1 MRVVGGGPLAAYLA
15 VEGPRIVQRGLEG
28 ITGLREAAG
37 GLLNRE
43 PLSDIARKMATP
55 GYQSPVPRPQSPA
68 TPGARTSNPADPH
81 GVTPVRAPM
90 PSLPSSAR
98 VVSQYP
104 AGVPTGVGG
113 GNAGA
118 SAASQWSSPAP
129 AGRPPA
135 AAPAGGYTRP
145 AAVPGIG
152 TAPVV
157 RPAGATQARLLNAA
171 AQQAGLSPA
180 AVRYESAGD
189 DVRLAARNR
198 ADMIRAAQASGGE
211 LPANLTPASEAWWND
226 ADNRAWAAANRGLA
240 NNLRR
245 RHGLSDLDASGQ
257 APWAAPNIT
266 FGGAIDRDP
275 NVAFGAQ
282 NALVSAPAPSFSAPD
297 SAWSVQAR
305 NEAFDPGLDL
315 RPEAPWQPP
324 AGTWQM
330 QSRFNPSLSLT
341 DGEAP
346 APARQSSGV
355 PIEAA
360 YGSGMDLMAP
370 PAAAPTQQPVST
382 FDPEGVAAQGLS
394 SRALQRIKQMRPS
407 GIQGGAAFNPAAFS
421 GQALF

>member
-1 MRVVGGGPLAAYLA
+1 
-15 VEGPRIVQRGLEG
+15 
-28 ITGLREAAG
+28 
-37 GLLNRE
+37 
-43 PLSDIARKMATP
+43 
-55 GYQSPVPRPQSPA
+55 
-68 TPGARTSNPADPH
+68 
-81 GVTPVRAPM
+81 
-90 PSLPSSAR
+90 
-98 VVSQYP
+98 
-104 AGVPTGVGG
+104 
-113 GNAGA
+113 
-118 SAASQWSSPAP
+118 
-129 AGRPPA
+129 
-135 AAPAGGYTRP
+135 
-145 AAVPGIG
+145 
-152 TAPVV
+152 
-157 RPAGATQARLLNAA
+157 
-171 AQQAGLSPA
+171 
-180 AVRYESAGD
+180 
-189 DVRLAARNR
+189 
-198 ADMIRAAQASGGE
+198 MIRAAQASGGE

-245 RHGLSDLDASGQ
+245 KHGLSDLNASGQ

-282 NALVSAPAPSFSAPD
+282 NALVSAPVPSFSAPD

-305 NEAFDPGLDL
+305 NEALDPGLDL

-330 QSRFNPSLSLT
+330 QSRFDPSLSLAG
-341 DGEAP
+341 GEVP

-370 PAAAPTQQPVST
+370 PAAAPSQQPVST

-407 GIQGGAAFNPAAFS
+407 DIQGGAAFNPAAFS